1 MGLTAVAIHN
11 EERGRMVATELNA
24 LAKVTGAPKVQAIA
38 RLFHSA
44 PVITGERC
52 EREIGD
58 LRIKRGFNPRP
69 PSLASGARHTDTGG
83 MPTACFNPRPPSLA
97 SGARAAQGHGIE
109 HAVSIHA
116 RHRWRAVRVAD
127 GLRRSVEV
135 VSIHARHRWRA
146 VLATSRSAL
155 WHRRFQS
162 TPAIAGERCPPSR

>member
-83 MPTACFNPRPPSLA
+83 MPPACFNPRPPSLA
-97 SGARAAQGHGIE
+97 SGALDTQVVVMIAKSSVFARTFTAACPAKSLLCEGIPE
-109 HAVSIHA
+109 TSSTTSTYQ
-116 RHRWRAVRVAD
+116 VREPD
-127 GLRRSVEV
+127 G
-135 VSIHARHRWRA
+135 
-146 VLATSRSAL
+146 
-155 WHRRFQS
+155 
-162 TPAIAGERCPPSR
+162 